1 MGLVIIAELLLLTKI
16 QIGFFTK
23 SLDDAMSIYDAM
35 YFFIKYT
42 DPKPTLSATAP
53 ATIPP
58 PWAECEKQYGEE

>member
-1 MGLVIIAELLLLTKI
+1 
-16 QIGFFTK
+16 
-23 SLDDAMSIYDAM
+23 MSIYDAM